1 MLRGNTGAVSAAVH
15 QPDGVGFTVV
25 LVLHVAAAV
34 VAAIALVASEVAGA
48 RLAAAR
54 SRPVPTQVRT
64 YFGPGGNWAGRALWL
79 VPVFGGALLGM
90 SGDYDVGDTWVLA
103 GIGLWVAAIALAE
116 GVLWPAER
124 RAGRAL
130 DGAGDRRDAHR
141 AARVVCW
148 SAAAVFALLVAATA
162 VMVGKP

>member
-1 MLRGNTGAVSAAVH
+1 MSAAAH

-34 VAAIALVASEVAGA
+34 VAAITLVASEVAGA
-48 RLAAAR
+48 RLAAVRAG
-54 SRPVPTQVRT
+54 PAPAHVRT
-64 YFGPGGNWAGRALWL
+64 YFGPGGNWAGRSLWL

-90 SGDYDVGDTWVLA
+90 SRGTYDVGDTWVVA
-103 GIGLWVAAIALAE
+103 GIGLWLAAIALAE

-130 DGAGDRRDAHR
+130 DGPAGWQDAHR

-148 SAAAVFALLVAATA
+148 SAAAVFSLLVVATA
-162 VMVGKP
+162 VMVGRP